1 MAVYEG
7 PGLPPRI
14 RVLEAES
21 REELVRRAVAETLA
35 EVRAVGG
42 HMPEAALREVVANLA
57 HAGFAGATISVL
69 EEGREVAVSDCGPGI
84 ADPASAL
91 RPGFF
96 AGGSEG
102 ESIGRGVGSGLGLAA
117 NLLQLTGGRLAI
129 EPNVGGGTVVTL
141 RATASLGERKSRRTS
156 HVEPESGDLTERQK
170 QTLLAL
176 ADGRE
181 RGPSLVAEQ
190 VGCSLATAY
199 RDLARLEE
207 MGLVL
212 YVGRG
217 KRVIGP
223 DGLHVVTRLLEGP
236 GWGRGS
242 RP

>member
-1 MAVYEG
+1 M
-7 PGLPPRI
+7 
-14 RVLEAES
+14 
-21 REELVRRAVAETLA
+21 
-35 EVRAVGG
+35 GG

-57 HAGFAGATISVL
+57 HARFEGAAISIL
-69 EEGREVAVSDCGPGI
+69 EEGREVIVSDRGPGI
-84 ADPASAL
+84 ADPAMAM

-96 AGGSEG
+96 TTPEG
-102 ESIGRGVGSGLGLAA
+102 AEPLGRGVGSGLGLAA
-117 NLLQLTGGRLAI
+117 NLLQLTGGRLTI

-141 RATASLGERKSRRTS
+141 RATAALGERRARKSTTS
-156 HVEPESGDLTERQK
+156 EADGTELTERQK